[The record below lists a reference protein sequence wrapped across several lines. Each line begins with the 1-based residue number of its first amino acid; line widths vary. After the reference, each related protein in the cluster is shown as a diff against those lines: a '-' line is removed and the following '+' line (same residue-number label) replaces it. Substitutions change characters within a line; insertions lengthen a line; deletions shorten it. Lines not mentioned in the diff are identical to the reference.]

1 MLVSKG
7 LNVLFSGALGL
18 CDKNSAGTEKVKTCV
33 LNYTAE
39 L

>member
-18 CDKNSAGTEKVKTCV
+18 CDKNSAGTERFKFWV
-33 LNYTAE
+33 
-39 L
+39 